1 MQAEDAKRRT
11 LMFESQMTIGIEKQ
25 KAMIRVMEQAELNKV
40 NREKE
45 ERGYQVDIFI
55 EKLKAIGKEEE
66 NQYKEDRK
74 DQRQNLI
81 DTNMS
86 KMISQRQ
93 QEKSNPINF
102 ENRYNLAEAVKAF
115 KNPVI
120 PTPVTQQ

>member
-1 MQAEDAKRRT
+1 
-11 LMFESQMTIGIEKQ
+11 MFESQMTIGIEKQ

-45 ERGYQVDIFI
+45 ERGYQIDIFI

-93 QEKSNPINF
+93 QEKSNSINF